1 MIKAGDMGCQP
12 LIKYCQTP
20 KDFPLKKIRMSYNK
34 PGKIIQFRKWSI
46 CCVTSVIGGCFDEEF
61 SPWSA
66 VLFEEF
72 RAGLKIPVVSDITLQ
87 EISMAPSEVQK
98 VLESISDTMES
109 VLLSREAAAL
119 AQAYLDEKIITDKY
133 LLDAQHIALASIEK
147 VDVLVSWNFKHIV
160 NLNRI
165 RLYNSVNLKKGYAL
179 IDIRSPREVINEDI

>member
-1 MIKAGDMGCQP
+1 MLRIYID
-12 LIKYCQTP
+12 
-20 KDFPLKKIRMSYNK
+20 
-34 PGKIIQFRKWSI
+34 
-46 CCVTSVIGGCFDEEF
+46 TSVIGGCFDEEF